1 MNLVLIA
8 TGVIIFAGFAI
19 GVYRGAVRI
28 AVSLVTTVLTL
39 VLVTFATPYV
49 AKAICNL
56 TPLDDAIREQIDG
69 AMINAAASLAAGEE
83 SGGLSEDGVRKVLGA
98 AGISEEQLEAYG
110 ISIEDIVSGRVTGD
124 ELAQY
129 GISSSILDGLKND
142 DSAEAA
148 VMGAEIPRD
157 VQVAAIESAD
167 LPELFKNLLSTNN
180 NNEIYKELGVETF
193 GQYVG
198 SFLAKLI
205 IHIFAFLCTFIIVT
219 IILRAIIFA
228 LDIVSELPGVGVIN
242 RLGGG
247 AAGIAC
253 ALVIVWVMYLIITLL
268 YVTEFGKGLYDMIQ
282 ENAVLSII
290 YEYNPIMRLATRV

>member
-56 TPLDDAIREQIDG
+56 TPLDDAIREQIDS
-69 AMINAAASLAAGEE
+69 AMVNAAASLAAGEE
-83 SGGLSEDGVRKVLGA
+83 GGGLSEDGVRKVLGA
-98 AGISEEQLEAYG
+98 AGISEEQLAAFG
-110 ISIEDIVSGRVTGD
+110 ISIEDIVSGKVTGD

-129 GISSSILDGLKND
+129 GISSSILDGLENN
-142 DSAEAA
+142 DSAQSA
-148 VMGAEIPRD
+148 VADAEIPRD
-157 VQVAAIESAD
+157 VQVAAIESSD
-167 LPELFKNLLSTNN
+167 LPELFKNLLSSNN
-180 NNEIYKELGVETF
+180 NNEIYKELGVDTF

-228 LDIVSELPGVGVIN
+228 LDIVSELPGVGFIN

-247 AAGIAC
+247 AAGIVC
-253 ALVIVWVMYLIITLL
+253 ALVVVWVMYLIITLL

>member
-19 GVYRGAVRI
+19 GIYRGAVRI

-56 TPLDDAIREQIDG
+56 TPLDDAIREQIDS
-69 AMINAAASLAAGEE
+69 AMVNAAASLAAGEE
-83 SGGLSEDGVRKVLGA
+83 GSGLSEDGVRKVLGA
-98 AGISEEQLEAYG
+98 AGISEEQLAAFG
-110 ISIEDIVSGRVTGD
+110 ISIEDIVSGKVTGD

-129 GISSSILDGLKND
+129 GISSSILDGLENN
-142 DSAEAA
+142 DSAQSA
-148 VMGAEIPRD
+148 VADAEIPRD
-157 VQVAAIESAD
+157 VQVAAIESSD
-167 LPELFKNLLSTNN
+167 LPELFKNLLSSNN
-180 NNEIYKELGVETF
+180 NNEIYKELGVDTF

-228 LDIVSELPGVGVIN
+228 LDIVSELPGVGFIN

-247 AAGIAC
+247 AAGIVC

-290 YEYNPIMRLATRV
+290 YEYNPIMRLATRI